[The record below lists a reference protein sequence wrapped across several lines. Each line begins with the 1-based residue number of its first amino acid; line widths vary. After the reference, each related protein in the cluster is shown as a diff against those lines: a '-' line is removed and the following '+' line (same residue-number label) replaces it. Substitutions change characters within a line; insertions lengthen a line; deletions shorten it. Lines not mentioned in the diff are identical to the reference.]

1 MSDIFKPIAD
11 DPKATTNTNTSYGAP
26 GSASGTMP
34 GTTYSGVD
42 SYDSGSSGDAGK
54 TLLAGV
60 VGGIASAVGYLVYS
74 RLPDEQKAKLQQ
86 QARSL
91 VENRVN
97 ELRSRFNV

>member
-11 DPKATTNTNTSYGAP
+11 DPKATTNTNTSYGSP
-26 GSASGTMP
+26 GSSTTP

-42 SYDSGSSGDAGK
+42 SYESGSSGDAGK
-54 TLLAGV
+54 TVLAGV

-91 VENRVN
+91 IESRVN